1 MQRWQDVRGII
12 QKARDQGLSHEE
24 LAQAF
29 SRARQLLEWAPA
41 MPLERGLAE
50 TVGWARSH
58 DAA

>member
-29 SRARQLLEWAPA
+29 SRARQLLEQIEATK
-41 MPLERGLAE
+41 G
-50 TVGWARSH
+50 
-58 DAA
+58 